1 MYINT
6 EDVKTIKLALKKETK
21 RVDFGVVERYLPDRG
36 FGFISHTFLND
47 SSKEVFTFLNA
58 RSKEVFFHISK
69 IKRKYPELAKRLNSE
84 NLTKPIYFWYEF
96 EEPEKGDKVSLIVE
110 SKNIRQKCG
119 DDLPVF
125 IKRIESMWRDIDLKT
140 PLWLDGVTIDLVG
153 DLRRHELISERD
165 TLKLERKNEED
176 RIRKE
181 AETLQK
187 IEEEKAERLRAEQR
201 AQQQIED
208 NEFEQLV
215 AEMTPLDFTHSSEV
229 SSYIMRNKLG
239 YKYKNISGVV
249 IMEQEGRM
257 WDFNGGFPPDI
268 YARLCSKLNL
278 YNEGSNARVV
288 GFNSFKKINE
298 QSF

>member
-21 RVDFGVVERYLPDRG
+21 RVDFGVVEKYLPSKG
-36 FGFISHTFLND
+36 IGSIGHTFLDTN
-47 SSKEVFTFLNA
+47 FTDA
-58 RSKEVFFHISK
+58 FFRISK
-69 IKRKYPELAKRLNSE
+69 IKIKHPELAKKLNTGSLI
-84 NLTKPIYFWYEF
+84 NPIYFIYFWYEF
-96 EEPEKGDKVSLIVE
+96 EECKSGDKVSLIVE
-110 SKNIRQKCG
+110 SKNIHQKCG

-140 PLWLDGVTIDLVG
+140 PLWLDDVTTDLVG
-153 DLRRHELISERD
+153 DLRRHELISEREV
-165 TLKLERKNEED
+165 LKIERKNEED